1 MAAKHHKLAVYDELI
16 GHLEGI
22 LFQIPVISFIDR
34 HCLIFEPDVD
44 DNPEYKKVWEQYK
57 TMVAQLLEGFR
68 EDCGLTHEQII
79 QTLKQID
86 KEIDLE
92 DKSIF
97 EQMFATESYKVFVS
111 MMARKNT
118 ELQQQ
123 VILVILSQTGSVPDI
138 CVPGD
143 VDDFKKKKTTE
154 KKEPSGCTGSVMI
167 NEDAILAAVLKK
179 SKEEYEA
186 QQARQKKNNDAD
198 VEKVL
203 QLSKQEAPKLQQQH
217 QAQQEKLTQDLREC
231 AHDDPPL
238 PGRQAASTPKP
249 KETTKAKPRSKTSVI
264 ADVHEI
270 KNDLEQLA
278 GPGYSSPKIKQQT
291 FDEMNDTLEAPS
303 GVKKET
309 SLEQKATV
317 IETKTAAVEA
327 MAARSQTA
335 IESDTDV
342 SPTYSPLTTGEAM
355 QDLTLGSSKQVTKSG
370 KKPETEKSSSPA
382 AKPAAKAPA
391 IKITN
396 EQAAANWLAGAMSDV
411 DKAGVK
417 NMAEGYSK
425 MSQEEL
431 KQRQTFLKEQR
442 DKLLKMKQEERESRY
457 LKAEKAASC
466 RPMSARAGRS
476 AMKSDSAAPAVDQK
490 TLDMRKAIANR
501 LKEEVIALEE
511 GI

>member
-249 KETTKAKPRSKTSVI
+249 KETTKA
-264 ADVHEI
+264 
-270 KNDLEQLA
+270 
-278 GPGYSSPKIKQQT
+278 
-291 FDEMNDTLEAPS
+291 
-303 GVKKET
+303 
-309 SLEQKATV
+309 
-317 IETKTAAVEA
+317 
-327 MAARSQTA
+327 
-335 IESDTDV
+335 
-342 SPTYSPLTTGEAM
+342 M